1 LLNQSL
7 NTKQM
12 ETKQALGIIKQILDA
27 ASKSGLFENLNAAMT
42 AADAY
47 NAVAREI
54 LKNEDNDD
62 RTVI

>member
-1 LLNQSL
+1 
-7 NTKQM
+7 M
-12 ETKQALGIIKQILDA
+12 ETKQALAIIKQILDA
-27 ASKSGLFENLNAAMT
+27 ASKSGLFENLTAAMT

-54 LKNEDNDD
+54 LKDDENAD

>member
-1 LLNQSL
+1 
-7 NTKQM
+7 M

>member
-1 LLNQSL
+1 
-7 NTKQM
+7 M

-27 ASKSGLFENLNAAMT
+27 ANKSGLFENLEATMT

-47 NAVAREI
+47 NTIAREL
-54 LKNEDNDD
+54 LKDEENAD

>member
-1 LLNQSL
+1 
-7 NTKQM
+7 M
-12 ETKQALGIIKQILDA
+12 ETKQALGIIKQILDV
-27 ASKSGLFENLNAAMT
+27 ASKSGLFENLTAAMT

-54 LKNEDNDD
+54 LKEEENAD